1 MAPADPARAGRLD
14 TRTRRDQIAQAA
26 LRLIASKGMR
36 ALSVAAVARQV
47 GLVPSAIYR
56 HFENKGR
63 LLDATLEHLGDRL
76 LSNVHLAAEE
86 TDDPIERLHRLMMR
100 HLRLIGENQAIPR
113 VIFSEAIY
121 GDRPERKARVHGIIS
136 RYIDHIAQFV
146 LEGQR
151 TGRIRAD
158 LDPRAAAVTFLGLIL
173 PVAVLRHLSDGRF
186 DVVRQSERGWMIFR
200 AGIEAPGSASR
211 RPRTRARA
219 TPKKGEEA

>member
-1 MAPADPARAGRLD
+1 MGLTVRAERLD

-26 LRLIASKGMR
+26 LRIIASKGTR

-56 HFENKGR
+56 HFESKDR

-86 TDDPIERLHRLMMR
+86 TDDPLERLRRLLTR
-100 HLRLIGENQAIPR
+100 HLRLIRENQAIPR

-121 GDRPERKARVHGIIS
+121 GDRPERKVRVHGIIS
-136 RYIDHIAQFV
+136 RYIGHIAQFV

-151 TGRIRAD
+151 AGRIRAD

-173 PVAVLRHLSDGRF
+173 PAAILWHLSDGGF
-186 DVVRQSERGWMIFR
+186 DAARQSERGWRIFR
-200 AGIEAPGSASR
+200 TGIEIPDRAR
-211 RPRTRARA
+211 RSPRTRPRSV
-219 TPKKGEEA
+219 TKKGDAA

>member
-1 MAPADPARAGRLD
+1 MRAEHLD

-26 LRLIASKGMR
+26 LRLIATRGLR

-56 HFENKGR
+56 HFESKDR

-86 TDDPIERLHRLMMR
+86 TDDPLERLRRLLAR
-100 HLRLIGENQAIPR
+100 HLRLIRENQAIPR

-121 GDRPERKARVHGIIS
+121 GDRPERKARVHGIIT

-146 LEGQR
+146 LAGQR
-151 TGRIRAD
+151 AGRIRSD
-158 LDPRAAAVTFLGLIL
+158 LDPRGTAVAFLGLVL
-173 PVAVLRHLSDGRF
+173 PVAVLWHLSDGKF
-186 DVVRQSERGWMIFR
+186 DAARQSERGWRIFR
-200 AGIEAPGSASR
+200 AGIERAAGRGSV
-211 RPRTRARA
+211 PARGGRVA
-219 TPKKGEEA
+219 RKGAGA